1 MEIKHASS
9 ILLGNMSYVA
19 KLFVWLLI
27 CVLLTAAI
35 AAAIF
40 IPVGNALDM
49 KGDIV
54 TELTL
59 IKDSI
64 HSLLK
69 NETGVYDLLITFEKS
84 ALAILGMLA
93 SNAGVMAGLVI
104 AVIFLYCLYLFLT
117 GLSYYPTA
125 YIINALMS
133 SNTRYGFAASMAKN
147 IKMACKFSVSR
158 MLMSCPIDLS
168 IVALLAGVG
177 FGLMKLIGV
186 FALPILLVAGLALF
200 SLRSIL
206 FSGWLPRLLHNPE
219 ERTFDA
225 FVRSLVSV
233 KGNMGALFKSFSL
246 IFFVAYCC
254 VFVLTVPTFGFIN
267 ILIPST
273 YYILLRS
280 VELVGF
286 YKTNNMSFY
295 VDSRTVINTVEYGYR
310 KDNQEDDDEYNDINY

>member
-1 MEIKHASS
+1 
-9 ILLGNMSYVA
+9 MSYVA

-27 CVLLTAAI
+27 CVLLTAAV
-35 AAAIF
+35 ASAIF
-40 IPVGNALDM
+40 IPVGNSLSM

-54 TELTL
+54 AELEH
-59 IKDSI
+59 IKDSVQ
-64 HSLLK
+64 SLLK
-69 NETGVYDLLITFEKS
+69 NDIGVYDVLVIFEKS
-84 ALAILGMLA
+84 ALAILSMLA

-104 AVIFLYCLYLFLT
+104 AVILLYCLYLFLT
-117 GLSYYPTA
+117 GMSYYPTA
-125 YIINALMS
+125 YILNALMS

-147 IKMACKFSVSR
+147 IKMACKYSFSR
-158 MLMSCPIDLS
+158 MLMSCPLDLG
-168 IVALLAGVG
+168 IVALLCCLG

-186 FALPILLVAGLALF
+186 FALPILLVIGLTLF

-206 FSGWLPRLLHNPE
+206 FSGWLPRLLHYPE
-219 ERTFDA
+219 ENPFAA
-225 FVRSLVSV
+225 FSRSLVSV

-254 VFVLTVPTFGFIN
+254 VLVLSVPTFGFIN

-310 KDNQEDDDEYNDINY
+310 KDNQEDDEYSDINY

>member
-27 CVLLTAAI
+27 CVLLTVAI

-233 KGNMGALFKSFSL
+233 KGNMGALFKAFSL

>member
-1 MEIKHASS
+1 
-9 ILLGNMSYVA
+9 
-19 KLFVWLLI
+19 
-27 CVLLTAAI
+27 
-35 AAAIF
+35 
-40 IPVGNALDM
+40 
-49 KGDIV
+49 
-54 TELTL
+54 
-59 IKDSI
+59 
-64 HSLLK
+64 
-69 NETGVYDLLITFEKS
+69 
-84 ALAILGMLA
+84 MLA

-158 MLMSCPIDLS
+158 MLMSCPIGLS

-177 FGLMKLIGV
+177 FGLMKLLGV